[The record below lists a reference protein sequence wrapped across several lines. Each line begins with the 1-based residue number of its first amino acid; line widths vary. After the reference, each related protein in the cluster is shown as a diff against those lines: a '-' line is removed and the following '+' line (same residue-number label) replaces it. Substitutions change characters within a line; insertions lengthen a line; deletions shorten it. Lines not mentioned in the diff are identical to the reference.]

1 MVKQCVGGRDSAPD
15 PAGELTAPQASQL
28 DYGGRGREGEEGTR
42 EESET
47 TGNRKRREMR
57 GGEGKGMGVALNFI
71 LTYIHKTLLK

>member
-42 EESET
+42 EER
-47 TGNRKRREMR
+47 NDREPEKERDEGR
-57 GGEGKGMGVALNFI
+57 GGQGDGSGPQLH
-71 LTYIHKTLLK
+71 TYIHRPT